1 MKLFQYFKE
10 TKAELRHVVW
20 PSHKHAMVSTLLVIV
35 VSFGVAYYLGLFDVI
50 FEKLLKQF
58 ILS

>member
-1 MKLFQYFKE
+1 MKLIQHIRE

-20 PSHKHAMVSTLLVIV
+20 PTHKHTMVSTLLVIV

-58 ILS
+58 ILF